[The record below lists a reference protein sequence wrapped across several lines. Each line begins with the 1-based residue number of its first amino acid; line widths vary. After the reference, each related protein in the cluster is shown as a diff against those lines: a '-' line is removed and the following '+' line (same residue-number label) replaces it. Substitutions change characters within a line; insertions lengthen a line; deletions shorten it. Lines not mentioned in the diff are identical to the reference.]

1 MMSTTFLWCIVGFV
15 FFCVGVSLRMYIVVR
30 VKGWSG
36 YLSQQ
41 TGVVDS
47 YRQLIAEGQ
56 APRWPLLMSYLCV
69 ALGILIGFVSILF
82 GN

>member
-1 MMSTTFLWCIVGFV
+1 MNTTFLWCIVGFV
-15 FFCVGVSLRMYIVVR
+15 FFCVGVSFRMYIVVR

-41 TGVVDS
+41 TGVMDS
-47 YRQLIAEGQ
+47 YRQLIAEKH
-56 APRWPLLMSYLCV
+56 APLWPLPMSYLCMS
-69 ALGILIGFVSILF
+69 LGILIGFVSILF